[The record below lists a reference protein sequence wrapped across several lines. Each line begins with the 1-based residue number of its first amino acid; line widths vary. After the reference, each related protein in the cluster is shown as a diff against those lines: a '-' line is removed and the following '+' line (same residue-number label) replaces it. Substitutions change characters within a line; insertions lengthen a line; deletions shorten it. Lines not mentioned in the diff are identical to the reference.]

1 MLARV
6 LFAAAGL
13 LTYAA
18 LANAQEPKL
27 VEPGKLTWGSSPTFA
42 PFEFIRDG
50 KPQGFDID
58 LVDELAK
65 RVGLTS
71 NMIGMEFKGVV
82 PALLGGRVDIGVSGL
97 YITPERLA
105 AVDFIPY
112 VLVGNQIIVRKGNP
126 KKVAGPGSM
135 CGLKAGAAVNTAFEA
150 STKKL
155 SEECKA
161 AGKPEIDIL
170 SLPGTSNVAAA
181 LSQGRIDAALT
192 STATIAAMI
201 TENPDTYEIASDPFD
216 VTTKVGIAV
225 GKDNSALRG
234 KLDAALTSMSKDGTY
249 AALMKKWKLPAQAS
263 VF

>member
-1 MLARV
+1 MLARI
-6 LFAAAGL
+6 LMAAAGL
-13 LTYAA
+13 VACVTVAS
-18 LANAQEPKL
+18 AQEPKL

-42 PFEFIRDG
+42 PFEFVRDG
-50 KPQGFDID
+50 KPMGFDID

-65 RVGLTS
+65 RSGLTS
-71 NMIGMEFKGVV
+71 NMMGMEFKGVV

-112 VLVGNQIIVRKGNP
+112 VLVGNQIVVKKGNP
-126 KKVAGPGSM
+126 KKVAGPSTL

-181 LSQGRIDAALT
+181 LAQGRIDAALT

-201 TENPDTYEIASDPFD
+201 NENPDTYDIASDPFD

-225 GKDNSALRG
+225 GKDNGALKA
-234 KLDAALTSMSKDGTY
+234 KLDAALQAMAKDGTY
-249 AALMKKWKLPAQAS
+249 ASLMKKWNLPAQAS